1 MVIDLDQGDLKQ
13 GLLAL
18 VMALVEIIRD
28 TLKAQALNRME
39 SRNLTDEECERL
51 GKRLME
57 LDAAIEQLKE
67 EQGIKEPVKKLRD
80 ALDDIV
86 ASAVD
91 KLIDPASLFE
101 KGNEQE
107 GLDKDEHRVL
117 VRN

>member
-1 MVIDLDQGDLKQ
+1 MVIDIDQGDLKQ

-18 VMALVEIIRD
+18 VLALVEIIRD
-28 TLKAQALNRME
+28 ALKAQALNRME
-39 SRNLTDEECERL
+39 SRNLTDAECERL

-67 EQGIKEPVKKLRD
+67 EHGIMEPVKKLRD
-80 ALDDIV
+80 ELDDIV

-91 KLIDPASLFE
+91 NLTNPGGLFE

-107 GLDKDEHRVL
+107 GLDEDEHRVL
-117 VRN
+117 VRS